1 MYSTNADTADWQLS
15 FSNVGTGK
23 GDYVQSDFTPNGRVF
38 KWVAPDTVNNVIVHK
53 GDHLPLKALVAPKT
67 KQLVTLGVEQRF
79 ATASKA
85 TAEIAFSNYDQNT
98 FSDVGDDN
106 DQGLAVMVGAEH
118 SIPLGASDADI
129 ECRCGVERRSIG
141 TRVQRG
147 RALSACGVRTQL
159 ECLDHIPRWRPIA
172 RWCERRNGARSLA
185 NGVTASARSKCA
197 TGSRG
202 VKHDLLADRIPVVG
216 VSRARV
222 AG

>member
-79 ATASKA
+79 AIASKA

-118 SIPLGASDADI
+118 SIPLGASDTTLSVVVGLNA
-129 ECRCGVERRSIG
+129 EALAREFSVVERYRP
-141 TRVQRG
+141 
-147 RALSACGVRTQL
+147 
-159 ECLDHIPRWRPIA
+159 CL
-172 RWCERRNGARSLA
+172 LY
-185 NGVTASARSKCA
+185 T
-197 TGSRG
+197 SRC
-202 VKHDLLADRIPVVG
+202 V
-216 VSRARV
+216 
-222 AG
+222 